1 MNLSMFSK
9 SRYTRYLGPSDD
21 EEPMLSV
28 EKIQKEFSFTIEK
41 VVTMKRIIFAM
52 FLIICLSMLV
62 SANGQNDDTDTDG
75 LSVRELRWY
84 QSEPPGHP
92 WTDVGQMISDEIW
105 RRSDGRLKVTQY
117 PAGSLGTQA
126 EALDM
131 LRVGSLDL
139 LTSGPTILYPFD
151 EDVMVFGVPYLFR
164 DKDHAYKVMDEMGDE
179 LFNTHILEAS
189 GVRTLELWWF
199 GTRTL
204 TINSDTP
211 IMTPADL
218 DGMKIRSMT
227 IPVYKDAVSSLG
239 ANATPVAFTELYM
252 ALQTGVVQGQENPVP
267 TIHAQK
273 FFEVQNQIVLTNHT
287 VHMGS
292 VNVSEKTWSGIS
304 PEHQAL
310 ILEVFEEFRPEIDRR
325 IEAQSTDLLTEM
337 QAAGARIVTPDTAAF
352 RTHSEAYMMERY
364 GEQWGAMMEKIKSV
378 R

>member
-1 MNLSMFSK
+1 
-9 SRYTRYLGPSDD
+9 
-21 EEPMLSV
+21 
-28 EKIQKEFSFTIEK
+28 
-41 VVTMKRIIFAM
+41 MKRIILAV
-52 FLIICLSMLV
+52 FLIIGLSMFI
-62 SANGQNDDTDTDG
+62 SANGQNSDAESSG
-75 LSVRELRWY
+75 VSLRELRWY
-84 QSEPPGHP
+84 QPEPPGHP

-105 RRSDGRLKVTQY
+105 RRSGGRLKITQY

-139 LTSGPTILYPFD
+139 LTSGPTILNPFD
-151 EDVMVFGVPYLFR
+151 ENVMVFGVPYLFR

-189 GVRTLELWWF
+189 GVRTIQLWWF

-204 TINSDTP
+204 TINSEKP
-211 IMTPADL
+211 VMTPADL
-218 DGMKIRSMT
+218 DGMKVRSMT

-239 ANATPVAFTELYM
+239 PNATPVAFTELYM

-292 VNVSEKTWSGIS
+292 VHVSEKTWSGIT
-304 PEHQAL
+304 PEDQAL
-310 ILEVFEEFRPEIDRR
+310 ILTVFEEFKPEIDKR

-337 QAAGARIVTPDTAAF
+337 EAAGAHIVTPDTSAF
-352 RTHSEAYMMERY
+352 RAHSESYMMERY
-364 GEQWGAMMEKIKSV
+364 GEKWGAMMERIKAV
-378 R
+378 K